1 MERNGWRKKMGGVD
15 CSFWSV
21 RALCGM
27 RPRWRKGTLAAMVG
41 FADLGMPATWAGC
54 AASVAVGG
62 QLAVPTI
69 PSSQAEMCRLEGEL
83 SRMQEDALSL
93 EHFQAIAKRWETEFS
108 AVAASGVE
116 MPDKALALD
125 RSLSDVLERL
135 KVVVPGTR
143 FIDGDEHGGGFLE
156 QDEKEEGPNMAE
168 VEESNKEELDLLKSA
183 MEKKGDFLGQKH
195 GNGKMGGW
203 WQAALM
209 GDPELKKAYEAVGR
223 KYSSQRNFRHA
234 WAQQVFEE
242 KTHTKKKVVVDESL
256 DILKGE
262 YVSFSRIWKAEGKDA
277 AGLEAAKEYVN
288 TCLQY
293 MMEGRTVR
301 GRSYIE
307 YNDMTKRFDFLYVK
321 KTISETEGT
330 KWAMAT
336 DYGAAGSS
344 QEWEIPQLSCADL
357 GWGGRGIT
365 CGCGVG
371 ERRGAEHRGG
381 GPYDH

>member
-41 FADLGMPATWAGC
+41 FADLGMPASWTGL
-54 AASVAVGG
+54 AASVAVEG
-62 QLAVPTI
+62 QLAMPTI
-69 PSSQAEMCRLEGEL
+69 PSSQAEVCRLEGEL
-83 SRMQEDALSL
+83 SRLQEDPLSL
-93 EHFQAIAKRWETEFS
+93 GHFQAIAKRWETEFS

-116 MPDKALALD
+116 EKDKALALD
-125 RSLSDVLERL
+125 RTLIDVLERL

-143 FIDGDEHGGGFLE
+143 FTDGDFAAGEPPR
-156 QDEKEEGPNMAE
+156 GPNMD
-168 VEESNKEELDLLKSA
+168 EEEPKMDEEDKEELDLLKA
-183 MEKKGDFLGQKH
+183 ALEKKGDFLSQKQ

-223 KYSSQRNFRHA
+223 KYTAQRSFRHA

-242 KTHTKKKVVVDESL
+242 KTQSKKKVVVDESL